1 MAAAKKQHVHEG
13 NKTHTGTQAV
23 KKRVKL
29 GKDETFFSK
38 VGGSKGLTRRE
49 QKKRE
54 RKIPP
59 PLNDIELLNMAKD
72 PTKEK
77 NTDPTE
83 NQNTRTYKVY
93 TELLKQRPHK
103 SYASTKPLLFTFV

>member
-54 RKIPP
+54 RKIPL
-59 PLNDIELLNMAKD
+59 LNGIELLNMAKD

-77 NTDPTE
+77 STDTTE
-83 NQNTRTYKVY
+83 NQNTKTYKVY

-103 SYASTKPLLFTFV
+103 SYASTDL